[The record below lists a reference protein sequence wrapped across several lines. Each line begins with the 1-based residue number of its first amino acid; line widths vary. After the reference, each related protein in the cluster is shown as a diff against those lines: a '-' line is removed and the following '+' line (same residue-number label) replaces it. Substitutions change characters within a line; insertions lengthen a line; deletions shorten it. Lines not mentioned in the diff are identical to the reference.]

1 MKRGTREQ
9 TIKKLVKKFF
19 FFGIVSSFLI
29 STTVARKIL
38 RDRKKKL
45 YACMRLTSFFSK
57 LMKKNF
63 GVTVRIDKSGSCYSK
78 EKTYLVLSN
87 HLSYLDIF
95 LLFSEFPACF
105 IASVDEVKETFL
117 LGRAT
122 ELSGGFFVER
132 RNRTNL
138 RSEIES
144 IADILR
150 MGLNVVLFPEGT
162 TSNGEQVLPFK
173 VPLLSV
179 AQKAGV
185 EILPVCIR
193 YTKINGEEVGHH
205 NRDLVYYY
213 GDMEFFTHADTLL
226 TVKSIDAELRILDP
240 VDASSSNSRKDLAFE
255 LHDIISSAYR
265 GETPYG
271 TGVTREQSTGAA

>member
-9 TIKKLVKKFF
+9 AIKKLVKKFF

-29 STTVARKIL
+29 STTVVRKIL
-38 RDRKKKL
+38 RDRKKSL
-45 YACMRLTSFFSK
+45 YTCMRLTSFFSK

-63 GVTVRIDKSGSCYSK
+63 GVTVRIDKSGSGYSK
-78 EKTYLVLSN
+78 DKTYLVLSN

-122 ELSGGFFVER
+122 ELSGGLFVER
-132 RNRTNL
+132 RNRTHL
-138 RSEIES
+138 RPEIES
-144 IADILR
+144 IADILK

-162 TSNGEQVLPFK
+162 TSSGEQVLPFK

-193 YTKINGEEVGHH
+193 YINGEEVGLH
-205 NRDLVYYY
+205 NRALVYYY

-265 GETPYG
+265 GE
-271 TGVTREQSTGAA
+271 RHMERA

>member
-1 MKRGTREQ
+1 LKRGTREQ
-9 TIKKLVKKFF
+9 TIRKLVKKFF

-29 STTVARKIL
+29 STTVVRKIL
-38 RDRKKKL
+38 RDRKNNL
-45 YACMRLTSFFSK
+45 YTRMRLTSFFSK

-63 GVTVRIDKSGSCYSK
+63 GVTARIDKSGSGYSE
-78 EKTYLVLSN
+78 EKAYLILSN

-162 TSNGEQVLPFK
+162 TSSGEQVLPFK

-193 YTKINGEEVGHH
+193 YTKINGEEIGRH

-240 VDASSSNSRKDLAFE
+240 VDASSSSSRKDLAFE
-255 LHDIISSAYR
+255 LHNIISSAYR
-265 GETPYG
+265 GE
-271 TGVTREQSTGAA
+271 RRLERA

>member
-9 TIKKLVKKFF
+9 TIRKLAKKFF

-29 STTVARKIL
+29 STTVVRKIL
-38 RDRKKKL
+38 RDRKKRL
-45 YACMRLTSFFSK
+45 YTCMRLTSFFSK

-63 GVTVRIDKSGSCYSK
+63 GITVRIDKSGSGYSE
-78 EKTYLVLSN
+78 EKTYLILSN

-144 IADILR
+144 IVDILK

-162 TSNGEQVLPFK
+162 TSSGEQVLPFK

-193 YTKINGEEVGHH
+193 YTKINGEEIGRH

-213 GDMEFFTHADTLL
+213 GDMEFFEHADTLL
-226 TVKSIDAELRILDP
+226 TVKSIDAEIRILDP

-265 GETPYG
+265 GE
-271 TGVTREQSTGAA
+271 RRLERA

>member
-1 MKRGTREQ
+1 LKRGTREQ

-38 RDRKKKL
+38 RDKKKKL

-63 GVTVRIDKSGSCYSK
+63 GVTVRIDKSGSGYSK

-138 RSEIES
+138 RSEIRFAVTM
-144 IADILR
+144 IVAGA
-150 MGLNVVLFPEGT
+150 GL
-162 TSNGEQVLPFK
+162 
-173 VPLLSV
+173 
-179 AQKAGV
+179 AAAG
-185 EILPVCIR
+185 L
-193 YTKINGEEVGHH
+193 
-205 NRDLVYYY
+205 Y
-213 GDMEFFTHADTLL
+213 GVFCC
-226 TVKSIDAELRILDP
+226 
-240 VDASSSNSRKDLAFE
+240 
-255 LHDIISSAYR
+255 
-265 GETPYG
+265 G
-271 TGVTREQSTGAA
+271 